1 MADGEVSLESLGA
14 RERQI
19 MDALFRLGEAAVAQ
33 VLAELASPPSYSAVR
48 GMLALLESKGM
59 VSHRR
64 EGLRYIY
71 SPTVAPGKARKR
83 ALKNVV
89 ATFFKGSPERA
100 VSALLG
106 LDEET
111 PIDLD
116 KLRAVVE
123 KSRRGKS

>member
-1 MADGEVSLESLGA
+1 MAQNDILLESLGA

-19 MDALFRLGEAAVAQ
+19 MDALFMLGEAAVAQ

-48 GMLALLESKGM
+48 GMLTLLERKGL

-64 EGLRYIY
+64 EGLRYLY
-71 SPTVAPGKARKR
+71 SPTVAPGKAKKR

-123 KSRRGKS
+123 KSRRSKS